1 MNLLQG
7 IYMRKRK
14 TCLRPQKS
22 TSGCISKWKRDPS
35 NLHRR
40 SKMIA
45 YYQSKL
51 SKQALPT
58 KSNTDKTEAEEA
70 ASIQEAMAKRCQVR
84 SAVGQQGLR
93 RQKGVTNSWLCQR
106 MALKQDLCFHT
117 WEAEMTRPTRAV
129 FDGLKM
135 LPVTCLARFHS
146 VIVPSPFLHGESSS
160 CMLLKQSPVWNRQAG
175 TPAAQGLWRGAWLW
189 PVRTYLGMDSGPP
202 FF

>member
-7 IYMRKRK
+7 IYMRKRNLSQ
-14 TCLRPQKS
+14 TSKS
-22 TSGCISKWKRDPS
+22 TSGRISKWKRDPL

-84 SAVGQQGLR
+84 SAVGQQGLW
-93 RQKGVTNSWLCQR
+93 RQKGVTNS
-106 MALKQDLCFHT
+106 
-117 WEAEMTRPTRAV
+117 
-129 FDGLKM
+129 
-135 LPVTCLARFHS
+135 
-146 VIVPSPFLHGESSS
+146 
-160 CMLLKQSPVWNRQAG
+160 
-175 TPAAQGLWRGAWLW
+175 
-189 PVRTYLGMDSGPP
+189 
-202 FF
+202 